1 MSERRTFH
9 AMGTTVE
16 LVVEATDAERELDV
30 AQGEF
35 ERLER
40 LLSRFRPDSE
50 LSALNDRGWTDASYD
65 LAAVVELALA
75 ARERTGGLFDP
86 TVHDALAAA
95 GYDRTFEEVAA
106 DGVPPTHGAPCGGE
120 VSVRGRRIELEPG
133 YRLDL
138 GGIGK
143 GYAAERAAELLALA
157 GPCLVSAGGDVAV
170 RGLPR
175 EGAWAVA
182 VDETLTLGLTRGGIA
197 TSGRDRRRWRR
208 GARELHHLIDPRTC
222 RPAETDLLR
231 VTAAGDDAVDA
242 EISAKALFL
251 QGSERAL
258 AAGTPAV
265 LVLEDGRTLRCG
277 GL

>member
-1 MSERRTFH
+1 
-9 AMGTTVE
+9 MGTTVE
-16 LVVEATDAERELDV
+16 LVVEAMGAERALDAAEREF
-30 AQGEF
+30 G
-35 ERLER
+35 RLEQV
-40 LLSRFRPDSE
+40 LSRFRPDSE
-50 LSALNDRGWTDASYD
+50 LSALNDRGSLDASHD

-75 ARERTGGLFDP
+75 ARERTDGLFDP
-86 TVHDALAAA
+86 TVHDALAAV
-95 GYDRTFEEVAA
+95 GYDRTFEMVPE
-106 DGVPPTHGAPCGGE
+106 DGPPSARRAPCGGE

-133 YRLDL
+133 FRLDL

-170 RGLPR
+170 RGIPR

-222 RPAETDLLR
+222 LPAETDVLR
-231 VTAAGDDAVDA
+231 VTAVGDDAVDA
-242 EISAKALFL
+242 EVAAKALFL
-251 QGSERAL
+251 GGSEHAL
-258 AAGTPAV
+258 ASGTPAV